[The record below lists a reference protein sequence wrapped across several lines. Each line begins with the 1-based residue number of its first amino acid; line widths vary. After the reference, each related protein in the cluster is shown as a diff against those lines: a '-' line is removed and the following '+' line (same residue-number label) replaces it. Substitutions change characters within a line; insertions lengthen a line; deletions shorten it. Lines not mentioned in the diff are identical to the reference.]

1 MQIEHSEFQDALVR
15 GLTHRMNNILTLFHG
30 YLGLLMDNKKLD
42 AEAREGLAK
51 IKEGARAASELMDRT
66 HSLVRP
72 TAVVWREVNVGEF
85 LRMLKPTFD
94 AMRSP
99 DTTLTLEIPDG
110 LPRVWADAGR
120 VKTAIVEIVRNALD
134 ATAEGGHVT
143 IQLHAESG
151 PDDHSAAQPL
161 QWLFVR
167 VIDDGPGLPVEI
179 GERVFQPF
187 YSTKKRQHSTGLGLT
202 VALGFA
208 QQHGGVIRFESAPGR
223 TVFDLVLPSRAE

>member
-1 MQIEHSEFQDALVR
+1 MQIEHSDFQDALVR

-30 YLGLLMDNKKLD
+30 YLGLLLDNKKLD
-42 AEAREGLAK
+42 TEARDGLAK

-85 LRMLKPTFD
+85 MRMLKPTFD

-99 DTTLTLEIPDG
+99 HTKLTLDIPDD

-143 IQLHAESG
+143 IQLHAQSD
-151 PDDHSAAQPL
+151 PDAHSATQPL
-161 QWLFVR
+161 QWLMVR
-167 VIDDGPGLPVEI
+167 VIDDGPGIPAEV

-187 YSTKKRQHSTGLGLT
+187 FSTKKRQHSTGLGLT

-208 QQHGGVIRFESAPGR
+208 QQHGGVIRFESVPGR
-223 TVFDLVLPSRAE
+223 TAFDLVLPSRRV